1 MRNKEILRNNIFEK
15 FTGAVAVIGL
25 VFLMGMLTGCT
36 GSNHSFDWKKPVSL
50 DMNPPEGPRNYQ
62 QGWSDGC
69 ESGVAST
76 TNTMFMVLGSYK
88 FRLDTQL
95 RNDPL
100 YNKAW
105 QYGYNHCGYSMKSLA
120 QYSF

>member
-1 MRNKEILRNNIFEK
+1 MKKRIVLRHNIFEK
-15 FTGAVAVIGL
+15 LSGAMFVISLTFLIGL
-25 VFLMGMLTGCT
+25 LSGCT
-36 GSNHSFDWKKPVSL
+36 GANHSFDWKKPVSL
-50 DMNPPEGPRNYQ
+50 DMNPPEGPSEYKH
-62 QGWSDGC
+62 GWSDGC

-76 TNTMFMVLGSYK
+76 NNSLQQFLGSYRFK
-88 FRLDTQL
+88 LDTKL
-95 RNDPL
+95 RYNAL